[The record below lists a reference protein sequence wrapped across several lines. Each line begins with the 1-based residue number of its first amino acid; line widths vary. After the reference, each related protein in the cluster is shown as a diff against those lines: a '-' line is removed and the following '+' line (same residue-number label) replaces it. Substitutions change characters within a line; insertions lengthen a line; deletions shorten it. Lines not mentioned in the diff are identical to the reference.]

1 MKQLFKHHLNVGT
14 VGVNRLPPHNYFIP
28 RSAEEPFGIGHGGK
42 RFFSLDGQWKFGLF
56 ENEQDYEERGR
67 NGFRSVSV
75 PSCWQFYSSDRAAY
89 VNDKYTFPY
98 DPPRIPEN
106 GMFGVYEKTFD
117 FSPESDR
124 AYRLFFEGAD
134 SCLYVFLNGGFVGY
148 SEISHSV
155 SEFDVTSF
163 LKEGK
168 NVLSVRIYKYSTGS
182 YLENQDKIRL
192 NGLFGSVYLVSR
204 DAEHIRSYS
213 ITYALEKGGAQVNF
227 SFGGCNLPKKV
238 ILMNGDGRVCAEG
251 VDGCSLT
258 LENVELWNSEIPVR
272 YRVEIVCGE
281 EKICDHIAFRTVAI
295 ENGVF
300 LINGKRVKLHGVNRH
315 CFACETGYYIPDEVM
330 RRDIRLMKIC
340 GINAVRTSHYP
351 PSPAFIELCEQFGLY
366 VVEEADIETHG
377 VVKMNGGHQEA
388 LFDAL
393 TESDDFALPIR
404 ARIESMTARDCNR
417 GCVIMWSAGNE
428 AGYGKHII
436 EEIRR
441 LQEKDPSRLVHYES
455 LYTRF
460 PERNCYRLPIVSKMY
475 APTADLK
482 DLLRR
487 DDRPVML
494 CEYSHSMGNSCG
506 DLGEYYELFAGEP
519 KMMGGFVW
527 EWNDQAFPLDGAR
540 MGYGGDFGE
549 PVNDGNF
556 CLDGLLDERRNPKS
570 AYFELRNLNCP
581 LRVVKRANGYALK
594 NVSVFETL
602 SPDKV
607 TALCKG
613 IDGREE
619 PVFYGSLQP
628 DGETELA
635 LEKDGIY
642 QFTFLRGGEVIG
654 TACIGALRARPP
666 AFEKGGAELLSYH
679 GCDILKNGDIELEIS
694 KRSGLPE
701 RILSDGAVRLENGK
715 LRAVRAPLDNDAYVK
730 EGWRLRGLFRTYT
743 LAEREE
749 GGGTLCYRIKLCAD
763 GVGNIFEG
771 KIAYGLSGSA
781 LRISLRGNIN
791 ENIEYL
797 PRFGLEFS
805 LPQAYPNFS
814 YIGYGPYECYADK
827 RNLNTI
833 GRFSA
838 DLNDEYVYLRPQEAN
853 SRFHTAEVR
862 IDRMRFSAD
871 RLFSFNYSS
880 YSIEQLISARHSY
893 DLEKQGAT
901 KLILDYAMSGV
912 GSGSCG
918 PALNRRYALTE
929 KNISIDYFVEF
940 LKEES
945 I

>member
-1 MKQLFKHHLNVGT
+1 MKRVFRHHLNVNT

-28 RSAEEPFGIGHGGK
+28 RSKDESFGVGYGGK
-42 RFFSLDGQWKFGLF
+42 RFFSLDGQWKFDLF
-56 ENEQDYEERGR
+56 ENEQDYEKRGR

-75 PSCWQFYSSDRAAY
+75 PSCWQFYSSDRTAY

-106 GMFGVYEKTFD
+106 GMFGVYEKQFD
-117 FSPESDR
+117 FLPEGDKT
-124 AYRLFFEGAD
+124 YRLFFEGAD
-134 SCLYVFLNGGFVGY
+134 SCLYVFLNGAFVGY

-155 SEFDVTSF
+155 SEFDVTQF
-163 LKEGK
+163 LKEGE
-168 NVLSVRIYKYSTGS
+168 NILSVRIYKYSTGS

-204 DAEHIRSYS
+204 DREHIESYR
-213 ITYALEKGGAQVNF
+213 IVYTLENGGAHVNF
-227 SFGGCNLPKKV
+227 SFGGCNLSKKV
-238 ILMNGDGRVCAEG
+238 TVMNGDERACAEG
-251 VDGCSLT
+251 VDGCGLT

-281 EKICDHIAFRTVAI
+281 EKICDHIAFRSVSI

-300 LINGKRVKLHGVNRH
+300 LINGKPVKLHGVNRH
-315 CFACETGYYIPDEVM
+315 SYACETGYYIPEEVM
-330 RRDIRLMKIC
+330 RRDVRLMKVC

-351 PSPAFIELCEQFGLY
+351 PAPAFLELCEQYGLY

-377 VVKMNGGHQEA
+377 VVKMNGGHQET

-393 TESDDFALPIR
+393 TESDDFALSIR
-404 ARIESMTARDCNR
+404 ARIESMTARDGNR

-428 AGYGKHII
+428 AGYGKYII

-441 LQEKDPSRLVHYES
+441 LREEDPSRIVHYES

-460 PERNCYRLPIVSKMY
+460 PERNCYRLPVISKMY
-475 APTADLK
+475 ASPAELK
-482 DLLRR
+482 KLLRG

-506 DLGEYYELFAGEP
+506 DLGEYYGLFASEP

-581 LRVVKRANGYALK
+581 LRVVKNPDGYALK

-619 PVFYGSLQP
+619 PLYYGNLQP
-628 DGETELA
+628 DGETGLA

-642 QFTFLRGGEVIG
+642 RFTFLRGGEVIG
-654 TACIGALRARPP
+654 TACVGELKARPP
-666 AFEKGGAELLSYH
+666 AFGKIGAEILSLN
-679 GCDILKNGDIELEIS
+679 GCDVLKYGNLELQIV

-701 RILSDGAVRLENGK
+701 RVLSDGVVRLEDGK

-730 EGWRLRGLFRTYT
+730 ERWRLRGLFRTYS

-749 GGGTLCYRIKLCAD
+749 GRGLCYRIKLCAD

-771 KIAYGLSGSA
+771 KITYELSESA
-781 LRISLRGNIN
+781 LRISLNGNIN

-805 LPQAYPNFS
+805 LPQAYRKYS
-814 YIGYGPYECYADK
+814 YFGYGPYECYADK
-827 RNLNTI
+827 KHLNTI

-838 DLNDEYVYLRPQEAN
+838 DLKDEYVYLRPQEAN
-853 SRFHTAEVR
+853 SRFNTEEVR
-862 IDRMRFSAD
+862 IADMRFSAN

-880 YSIEQLISARHSY
+880 YSIEELISARHSY
-893 DLEKQGAT
+893 DLKKRGGAT
-901 KLILDYAMSGV
+901 KLILDYGMSGV

-918 PALNRRYALTE
+918 PALDMRYALTE
-929 KNISIDYFVEF
+929 KDISIDYFVEF
-940 LKEES
+940 LKEER